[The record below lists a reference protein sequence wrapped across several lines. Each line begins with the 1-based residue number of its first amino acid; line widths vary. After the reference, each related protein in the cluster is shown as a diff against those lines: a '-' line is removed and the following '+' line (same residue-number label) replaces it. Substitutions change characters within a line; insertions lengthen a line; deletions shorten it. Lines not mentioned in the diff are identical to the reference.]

1 MPIAPGWAA
10 AAKQGDVPSSGN
22 LWFDTG
28 SMEGYKAAVA
38 DKTAWVQP
46 EYQEGTPFSQ
56 GWEYERQKKGDVP
69 SPSNNWFGTGSQ
81 AAADKASLVTPVGT
95 YDPVTNEFVMSEQT
109 AAAEADASGGGTTT
123 AQPTPIPFVQQ
134 PSTVPSEE
142 YLKGQ
147 IRNPEIPTAG
157 FQRSVAQKVQA
168 NELLDPSVGQI
179 AAPTR
184 MEPATSATNVQ
195 TVAADPIAQQEAIK
209 AQEIEADKAVA
220 EEGIVPPEATMQGQM
235 ANLMDDVASG
245 NVPWADEAMRNA
257 QAIMLE
263 RGLGKSSMTGAA
275 IGAAILE
282 AAMPIAQFDA
292 QVFGQMNLQNLRN
305 RQETMLSNTAAT
317 NVAKQMNAQSVNEV
331 NKFMSSMRDGV
342 LKFNETT
349 KNAMDQVSAIEAN
362 KANLSNSQFNAQRAQ
377 EMSLVHA
384 QREDQANKFNAENAL
399 GIQKSNAEW
408 RRTTNTANTAAA
420 NSANMINAQNYFNI
434 SQQAQANL
442 WQRSRDVFQWANQSA
457 ENDRDRAFQMT
468 MYTLQMD
475 DYLNNVDQAQKDNL
489 FAGIGN
495 FAFDIFKSYVAS
507 SVMEA
512 AGE

>member
-1 MPIAPGWAA
+1 MAQDWQSAWDQYEEGP
-10 AAKQGDVPSSGN
+10 QDQPSSGN
-22 LWFDTG
+22 EFFGYG
-28 SMEGYKAAVA
+28 SLEGSQSAFATYQQDNPDQAGTFNTSFMEGY
-38 DKTAWVQP
+38 
-46 EYQEGTPFSQ
+46 TP
-56 GWEYERQKKGDVP
+56 P
-69 SPSNNWFGTGSQ
+69 AQ
-81 AAADKASLVTPVGT
+81 ATPAQ
-95 YDPVTNEFVMSEQT
+95 D
-109 AAAEADASGGGTTT
+109 TT

-147 IRNPEIPTAG
+147 IRNPEISAAG
-157 FQRSVAQKVQA
+157 FQRPVAQQVQA

-184 MEPATSATNVQ
+184 MEPATSVTDIYG
-195 TVAADPIAQQEAIK
+195 VAADPIAQQAAIK

-331 NKFMSSMRDGV
+331 NKYMSSMRDGV

-384 QREDQANKFNAENAL
+384 QREDQANKFNAENAM
-399 GIQKSNAEW
+399 GVQKANAELY
-408 RRTTNTANTAAA
+408 RTTNTANTAQQNAD
-420 NSANMINAQNYFNI
+420 NRINAQNYFNL
-434 SQQAQANL
+434 SAQAQADL
-442 WQRSRDVFQWANQSA
+442 LQRSRDVFHWANQTA
-457 ENDRDRAFQMT
+457 ENDRDKAFQMT
-468 MYTLQMD
+468 MYTLQQE
-475 DYLNNVDQAQKDNL
+475 DYLKNIDQAQKDNL
-489 FAGIGN
+489 FTGIGN
-495 FAFDIFKSYVAS
+495 FAFDIFKGYVAGQ
-507 SVMEA
+507 VLNTQGGNTGA
-512 AGE
+512 

>member
-1 MPIAPGWAA
+1 MAQDWQTAVNQYSEGP
-10 AAKQGDVPSSGN
+10 QDVPSSGSQ
-22 LWFDTG
+22 FYGFG
-28 SMEGYKAAVA
+28 SLEGAQSAFATYAEENPANVGQYNTSFMEGYTPPAATDTSA
-38 DKTAWVQP
+38 QD
-46 EYQEGTPFSQ
+46 
-56 GWEYERQKKGDVP
+56 
-69 SPSNNWFGTGSQ
+69 
-81 AAADKASLVTPVGT
+81 
-95 YDPVTNEFVMSEQT
+95 
-109 AAAEADASGGGTTT
+109 TT
-123 AQPTPIPFVQQ
+123 AQPTPVRFVQQ

-157 FQRSVAQKVQA
+157 FQRPVAQQVQA
-168 NELLDPSVGQI
+168 KELLDPSVGQI

-184 MEPATSATNVQ
+184 MEPATSVTDVQ

-209 AQEIEADKAVA
+209 AQEIEADAAVA
-220 EEGIVPPEATMQGQM
+220 QEGIVPIEATMQGQM

-305 RQETMLSNTAAT
+305 RQETMLSNTAAS

-362 KANLSNSQFNAQRAQ
+362 RANLSTSQFNAQKAQ
-377 EMSLVHA
+377 EMSLVYA
-384 QREDQANKFNAENAL
+384 QREDQANKFNAENAIR
-399 GIQKSNAEW
+399 IQKSNAEW
-408 RRTTNTANTAAA
+408 YRTTSTANTAQINAA
-420 NSANMINAQNYFNI
+420 NMVNAQNYFNL
-434 SQQAQANL
+434 SAQAHADL
-442 WQRSRDVFQWANQSA
+442 LQRSRDVFHWANQTA
-457 ENDRDRAFQMT
+457 ENDRDRAFQLT
-468 MYTLQMD
+468 MYSLQME
-475 DYLNNVDQAQKDNL
+475 DYLKNIDQAQKDNL
-489 FAGIGN
+489 FSSLGN
-495 FAFDIFKSYVAS
+495 FAFDIFKSYVAGQ
-507 SVMEA
+507 VLNTQGGNTGA
-512 AGE
+512 

>member
-1 MPIAPGWAA
+1 MAQDWQTAVDKYSEGPQDI
-10 AAKQGDVPSSGN
+10 PSSGSQ
-22 LWFDTG
+22 FYGFG
-28 SMEGYKAAVA
+28 SLEGAQSAFA
-38 DKTAWVQP
+38 T
-46 EYQEGTPFSQ
+46 YQQDNPDQAGNFNTSFMAGYTP
-56 GWEYERQKKGDVP
+56 P
-69 SPSNNWFGTGSQ
+69 AQ
-81 AAADKASLVTPVGT
+81 ATPAQAT
-95 YDPVTNEFVMSEQT
+95 PAQ
-109 AAAEADASGGGTTT
+109 

-147 IRNPEIPTAG
+147 IINPTIPAAG
-157 FQRSVAQKVQA
+157 FQRPVAQQVQA
-168 NELLDPSVGQI
+168 QELLDPSVGQI

-184 MEPATSATNVQ
+184 MEPATSATDVQ
-195 TVAADPIAQQEAIK
+195 TVAADPIAQQAAIK

-220 EEGIVPPEATMQGQM
+220 EEGIVSLEATMQGQM

-245 NVPWADEAMRNA
+245 NVPWADEAIRNA

-317 NVAKQMNAQSVNEV
+317 NVAKQMNAQSVNEI

-384 QREDQANKFNAENAL
+384 QREDQANKFNAENAM
-399 GIQKSNAEW
+399 GVQKANAELY
-408 RRTTNTANTAAA
+408 RATNTANTAQNNAD
-420 NSANMINAQNYFNI
+420 NRINAGNYFNL
-434 SQQAQANL
+434 SAQAQADL
-442 WQRSRDVFQWANQSA
+442 LQRSRDVFHWANQTS
-457 ENDRDRAFQMT
+457 ENDRDKAFQLT
-468 MYTLQMD
+468 MYAMQQDAYM
-475 DYLNNVDQAQKDNL
+475 QALDEEAEANIWAGVAD
-489 FAGIGN
+489 FAY
-495 FAFDIFKSYVAS
+495 DIFQGWDFGG
-507 SVMEA
+507 
-512 AGE
+512 GE

>member
-1 MPIAPGWAA
+1 MAQDWQSAVDKYSEGP
-10 AAKQGDVPSSGN
+10 QDVPSSGSEFYGFGSLEGAQSAFATYQQDN
-22 LWFDTG
+22 PDQAGNFNATFMAGYTPPAQATPAQDTP
-28 SMEGYKAAVA
+28 A
-38 DKTAWVQP
+38 QP
-46 EYQEGTPFSQ
+46 
-56 GWEYERQKKGDVP
+56 
-69 SPSNNWFGTGSQ
+69 
-81 AAADKASLVTPVGT
+81 
-95 YDPVTNEFVMSEQT
+95 
-109 AAAEADASGGGTTT
+109 TT

-147 IRNPEIPTAG
+147 IINPEIPTAG

-168 NELLDPSVGQI
+168 QELLDPSVGQI

-184 MEPATSATNVQ
+184 MEPATSATDIYG
-195 TVAADPIAQQEAIK
+195 VAADPIAQQAAIK

-384 QREDQANKFNAENAL
+384 QREDQANKFNAENAM
-399 GIQKSNAEW
+399 GVQKANAELY
-408 RRTTNTANTAAA
+408 RATNTANTAQNNAD
-420 NSANMINAQNYFNI
+420 NRINAQNYFNL
-434 SQQAQANL
+434 SAQAQADL
-442 WQRSRDVFQWANQSA
+442 LQRSRDVFHWANQTA
-457 ENDRDRAFQMT
+457 ENERDKAFQLT
-468 MYTLQMD
+468 MYAMQQDAYM
-475 DYLNNVDQAQKDNL
+475 QALDEEAEANIWAGVAD
-489 FAGIGN
+489 FAY
-495 FAFDIFKSYVAS
+495 DIFQGYDF
-507 SVMEA
+507 
-512 AGE
+512 GGGG

>member
-1 MPIAPGWAA
+1 MPNNATPPVDWQTAVDQYSEGPQDI
-10 AAKQGDVPSSGN
+10 PSSGSE
-22 LWFDTG
+22 FYGFG
-28 SMEGYKAAVA
+28 SLEGAQSAFA
-38 DKTAWVQP
+38 T
-46 EYQEGTPFSQ
+46 YQQDNPDQAGNFNTSFMAGYTP
-56 GWEYERQKKGDVP
+56 P
-69 SPSNNWFGTGSQ
+69 AQ
-81 AAADKASLVTPVGT
+81 ATPAQAT
-95 YDPVTNEFVMSEQT
+95 PAQ
-109 AAAEADASGGGTTT
+109 

-147 IRNPEIPTAG
+147 IRNPEIPAAG
-157 FQRSVAQKVQA
+157 FQRSVAQQVQA

-184 MEPATSATNVQ
+184 MEPATSVTDVQ
-195 TVAADPIAQQEAIK
+195 TVAADPIAQQAAIT
-209 AQEIEADKAVA
+209 AREIEADTAVA
-220 EEGIVPPEATMQGQM
+220 QEGIVPPEATMQGQM

-245 NVPWADEAMRNA
+245 NVPWADEAIRNA

-362 KANLSNSQFNAQRAQ
+362 RANLSTSQFNAQRAQ

-384 QREDQANKFNAENAL
+384 QREDQASKFNAENAL
-399 GIQKSNAEW
+399 GIQKANAELY
-408 RRTTNTANTAAA
+408 RTTNTANTAQINAA
-420 NSANMINAQNYFNI
+420 NMVNAQNYFNL
-434 SQQAQANL
+434 SAQAQADL
-442 WQRSRDVFQWANQSA
+442 LQRSRDVFHWANQTA
-457 ENDRDRAFQMT
+457 ENERDKAFQLT
-468 MYTLQMD
+468 MYAMQQDAYM
-475 DYLNNVDQAQKDNL
+475 QALDEEAEANIWAGVAD
-489 FAGIGN
+489 FAY
-495 FAFDIFKSYVAS
+495 DIFQGWDFGG
-507 SVMEA
+507 
-512 AGE
+512 GE